1 MKKVYAILFLIVA
14 VLISCKKEHV
24 KDATPNFDSIVKMP
38 YDEVEVILGKPIG
51 NEASFFNIKKDGL
64 GGARIGLNAIYKGFP
79 DITVLEAS
87 WEKDSINDILI
98 WYVKKGDKW
107 QPIDNHIYERGTE
120 F

>member
-1 MKKVYAILFLIVA
+1 MKKLYSILFLCLA
-14 VLISCKKEHV
+14 VLVSCKKEQV
-24 KDATPNFDSIVKMP
+24 QNVTPNFDSIVKMP
-38 YDEVEVILGKPIG
+38 YDEVEAILGKPIG

-64 GGARIGLNAIYKGFP
+64 GGARIGLNEIYKGFP

-87 WEKDSINDILI
+87 WKKDSINDILI

-107 QPIDNHIYERGTE
+107 QPIDYYSYEHGAE